1 MINNIY
7 SLVGMKTDD
16 AVKLLDGM
24 NVKITDFSRP
34 DKYHANVPQSKRVVK
49 IIVSGYDVE
58 LFVAGFA
65 DEITK

>member
-1 MINNIY
+1 MIDNIN

-24 NVKITDFSRP
+24 NIKITDFSKP
-34 DKYHANVPQSKRVVK
+34 DKYHANVPQSKRIVK
-49 IIVSGYDVE
+49 IIVNGCDAE

-65 DEITK
+65 DEVTK

>member
-1 MINNIY
+1 MINNIN

-24 NVKITDFSRP
+24 NIKITDFSMP
-34 DKYHANVPQSKRVVK
+34 DKYHANAPQSKRVVK
-49 IIVSGYDVE
+49 IIINDCDAQ

>member
-1 MINNIY
+1 MINNIH

-24 NVKITDFSRP
+24 NIKITDFSRP
-34 DKYHANVPQSKRVVK
+34 DKYHANVPQSKRIVK
-49 IIVSGYDVE
+49 VIVNGHDAE

-65 DEITK
+65 DEIIQ

>member
-1 MINNIY
+1 MIDNIN

-16 AVKLLDGM
+16 AVKLLNGM
-24 NVKITDFSRP
+24 NIKITDFSRP
-34 DKYHANVPQSKRVVK
+34 DKYHANVQQSKRIVK
-49 IIVSGYDVE
+49 IVINGYTAE